1 MLTGRIGG
9 RSLCSARSLCTLG
22 ALMLLCTAGGARAQ
36 HSHGTP
42 SGWRMPPMPPS
53 MRPLPGYEDSLPAL
67 TPFLPTASPH
77 AGSVPLAVPRRVMR
91 VTNGD
96 TITLTAGLVRRQLAG
111 RSVLMYAF
119 NGQYPGPLIWTSQ
132 HSTIY
137 VRLVNELRQPTAVH
151 WHGVRIENRFDGVP
165 GLTQQPVEPGE
176 SFLYRITLPDAGLYW
191 YHPHVRSDIQQDLGL
206 AGNIVSEPAASSS
219 GSIADREE
227 VVILDDILLD
237 EHGILPYGLEAANH
251 ALAGRFGNV
260 LLANGDPDLR
270 LHADAGEVVRFYLTN
285 AASARTF
292 NVSFGDARMKLIGS
306 GMGRFEHEEWTSSV
320 VLAPAQR
327 YVVDVRFGSPG
338 VVPLVNRVQAIDPVR
353 GEFVAEVDTMA
364 LIYVAAGG
372 VVSEA
377 ARAFDELRPD
387 TAVIAEMKR
396 YRPYRARPPDHE
408 LVLAF
413 DPARLSPLL
422 QHLMSLDTVYVPPVE
437 WSDFM
442 PDMNWLTTS
451 SQLRWVLRDAATGRE
466 DEEIDWGFQA
476 GDLVKVRL
484 VNERH
489 SLHAMQ
495 HPIHVHGQRFVV
507 LDRDGLPNDN
517 MVWRDTVLVPAG
529 SVIDILL
536 DASNPGKWMLHC
548 HIAEHLEAGM
558 HMVFTVT
565 PSG

>member
-1 MLTGRIGG
+1 M
-9 RSLCSARSLCTLG
+9 CTLG
-22 ALMLLCTAGGARAQ
+22 AGLLLCAAAGARAQ
-36 HSHGTP
+36 HSHADSG
-42 SGWRMPPMPPS
+42 GWRMPPMPPG
-53 MRPLPGYEDSLPAL
+53 MLPLPGYEDALPAL
-67 TPFLPTASPH
+67 TPFLPTASPD
-77 AGSVPLAVPRRVMR
+77 AGAIPMARPRRVMR
-91 VTNGD
+91 VLDGD

-111 RSVLMYAF
+111 RSVIMYAF
-119 NGQYPGPLIWTSQ
+119 NDQYPGPLIWTVQ

-137 VRLVNELRQPTAVH
+137 VRLVNRLRQPTAVH

-165 GLTQQPVEPGE
+165 GLTQRAVQPGE

-191 YHPHVRSDIQQDLGL
+191 YHPHVRADVQQDLGL
-206 AGNIVSEPAASSS
+206 AGNIVAEPATPGS
-219 GSIADREE
+219 GSAADRQE
-227 VVILDDILLD
+227 VVMLDDILLD
-237 EHGILPYGLEAANH
+237 EAGILPYGLEAANH

-260 LLANGDPDLR
+260 LLANGDPYLR
-270 LHADAGEVVRFYLTN
+270 LHARTGEVVRFHLTN

-306 GMGRFEHEEWTSSV
+306 GMGRFEHEQWTSSV

-327 YVVDVRFGSPG
+327 YVVDVRFDSPG

-364 LIYVAAGG
+364 LVHVAAGG
-372 VVSEA
+372 DESGA
-377 ARAFDELRPD
+377 ARAFAELSSD
-387 TAVIAEMKR
+387 SAVIAEMKR
-396 YRPYRARPPDHE
+396 YRPFRAKPPERE

-413 DPARLSPLL
+413 DPARLDPLM

-437 WSDFM
+437 WTDAM
-442 PDMNWLTTS
+442 PDMNWLMTS

-466 DEEIDWGFQA
+466 DEEIDWTFQA
-476 GDLVKVRL
+476 GDLVKIRL
-484 VNERH
+484 VNERQ

-507 LDRDGLPNDN
+507 LERDGLPNEN

-529 SVIDILL
+529 SVVDILL
-536 DASNPGKWMLHC
+536 DASNPGRWMLHC